1 MLDIGWTEI
10 ATIAILAILVIGP
23 KDLPKAMR
31 SIAKIIGKVKAMMRE
46 FQSNIDEMIK
56 ETELDEVK
64 KQIQSVNS
72 PEFKNKILE
81 TVDKDGE
88 IAKTMDLSKEAADF
102 NKDMADIN
110 KSIDKPTSSKDENK
124 TPDVEA
130 PVKDATTDNKTENS

>member
-10 ATIAILAILVIGP
+10 ATIAVLAILVIGP

-56 ETELDEVK
+56 ETELEEVK

-110 KSIDKPTSSKDENK
+110 KSIDNPTSSKDENK

-130 PVKDATTDNKTENS
+130 PVKDATTDKKTENS